1 MKNLI
6 SLFILFLVA
15 TSMMNAQKKAE
26 DFYRQGELKSSFFD
40 NDGAISEYLKAL
52 EIDST
57 YEDAYN
63 KIALIYF
70 NKKDYLNAIKYM
82 NSYIRFVN
90 NNADAL
96 YIRGMAKFSAEDLQG
111 AIIDFDNAIKISP
124 KHVRA
129 FYSRGLSKTKLG
141 DFNGAI
147 TDFDAT
153 LNLKT
158 KGNSKLEFADA
169 YFNRAVAKQGLGKKD
184 DACIDFKKA
193 ADLGSVDSEK
203 ALNNSCK

>member
-1 MKNLI
+1 MRSILALALLI
-6 SLFILFLVA
+6 VVA
-15 TSMMNAQKKAE
+15 FTVNAQKKAS
-26 DFYRQGELKSSFFD
+26 DHYRQGELKSSFFD
-40 NDGAISEYLKAL
+40 NDGAITEYLKTI

-57 YEDAYN
+57 FEDAYN

-70 NKKDYLNAIKYM
+70 NKKDYHNAIKYM
-82 NSYIRFVN
+82 NSYIRMTN

-111 AIIDFDNAIKISP
+111 SIIDFDNAIKINP

-129 FYSRGLSKTKLG
+129 FYSRGLAKNKIG
-141 DFNGAI
+141 DYNAAI
-147 TDFDAT
+147 LDFDAT

-169 YFNRAVAKQGLGKKD
+169 YFNRAVAKQNLGKKD
-184 DACIDFKKA
+184 EACLDFKKA
-193 ADLGSVDSEK
+193 SDLGSVDSEK
-203 ALNNSCK
+203 AINNSCK

>member
-6 SLFILFLVA
+6 SLFIIFLVA

-26 DFYRQGELKSSFFD
+26 DYYRQGELKSSFFD
-40 NDGAISEYLKAL
+40 NDGAINEYQKAL

-70 NKKDYLNAIKYM
+70 NKKDYQNAIKYM
-82 NSYIRFVN
+82 NSYIRLVN

-111 AIIDFDNAIKISP
+111 SIIDFDNAIKINS

-129 FYSRGLSKTKLG
+129 FYARGLAKNKLG
-141 DFNGAI
+141 DFTNAVS
-147 TDFDAT
+147 DFDAT

-184 DACIDFKKA
+184 EACLDFKKA